1 MEKLIRSAAPV
12 QPQTPEEWAGEG
24 SRSRKTSSVAVEVGS
39 VCSLG
44 ADRIVRDFGEKWNR
58 PAGRCSSR
66 YAHI

>member
-24 SRSRKTSSVAVEVGS
+24 SRSRKTSSVVVEVGS

-44 ADRIVRDFGEKWNR
+44 ADRIVRDFGEK
-58 PAGRCSSR
+58 
-66 YAHI
+66 